1 MSSGAYPPGHL
12 RQGVDAL
19 AALQSAEQASNSVH
33 LVLEGSLDAIEA
45 CRRQVDPFAASA
57 GVSAEVRNRIEVV
70 LEEVIANVV
79 RHGIAGAPGKSIGVS
94 VTLEPKTVRLVID
107 DDAPFHDPLQRPDHV
122 LPDDLGEAQVG
133 GLGVHLVRKM
143 SSHLAYEAI
152 AAGVRPAPL
161 HHAGNRLTIW
171 LRAPE
176 L

>member
-1 MSSGAYPPGHL
+1 MSSGACPDGEL

-19 AALQSAEQASNSVH
+19 GVLQSVERDSQSVR

-45 CRRQVDPFAASA
+45 CRLQVDPFAARA
-57 GVSAEVRNRIEVV
+57 GVSPEVRNRIEVV

-79 RHGIAGAPGKSIGVS
+79 RHGVAGAPGKSVGVS
-94 VTLEPKTVRLVID
+94 VTLEPKAVRLVID
-107 DDAPFHDPLQRPDHV
+107 DDAPLHDPLQRPDHV

-133 GLGVHLVRKM
+133 GLGVHLVRTM
-143 SSHLAYEAI
+143 ASHVKYDAI